1 MTLTAYNSD
10 FDYNAHVWLN
20 CHIDAHSNSMGES
33 MVIAISYVNMM
44 MSANRAN
51 TGHCVDVSFISTKV
65 KDNRVIISGYFVCEL
80 MCCWMPVGCVFGLA

>member
-1 MTLTAYNSD
+1 
-10 FDYNAHVWLN
+10 
-20 CHIDAHSNSMGES
+20 

-44 MSANRAN
+44 MRANRAK

-80 MCCWMPVGCVFGLA
+80 NVLRDAGWVCIWLSIIIYS